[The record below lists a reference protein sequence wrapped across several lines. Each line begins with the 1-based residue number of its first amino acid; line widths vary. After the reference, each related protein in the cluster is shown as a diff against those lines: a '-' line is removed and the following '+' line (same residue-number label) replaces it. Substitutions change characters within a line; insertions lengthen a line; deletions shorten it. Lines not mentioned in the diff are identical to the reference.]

1 MTATIDTTLLCP
13 TLPRGWL
20 RLLMLMATGADTAP
34 DPAAERRFIDLV
46 SRHNALITKICFYF
60 AGSNADFDDLRQDVM
75 LNLWRGL
82 GSFRGESSEMTWVY
96 RVCFNTCV
104 STAKRN
110 ARASMPSLED
120 MHAERLD
127 TSAGG
132 GETEE
137 RIALL
142 HRCIGELNPLDR
154 SMVMMRLDGRAYEE
168 IAEVTGLPRNT
179 VATRLRRSRQRLA
192 DLMTKY
198 EKDNY

>member
-13 TLPRGWL
+13 TLPRCWL
-20 RLLMLMATGADTAP
+20 RQLMLMATGADTAP

-60 AGSNADFDDLRQDVM
+60 ARNNADFDDLRQDVM
-75 LNLWRGL
+75 LNIWRGL
-82 GSFRGESSEMTWVY
+82 GSFRGESSETTWIY
-96 RVCFNTCV
+96 RICFNTCV

-110 ARASMPSLED
+110 ARASMPSLEET
-120 MHAERLD
+120 HAERYGA
-127 TSAGG
+127 SAEDV
-132 GETEE
+132 ETEE

-154 SMVMMRLDGRAYEE
+154 SMVMMRLDDRAYEE

-179 VATRLRRSRQRLA
+179 VATRLRRSRQKLA
-192 DLMTKY
+192 GLMAKY
-198 EKDNY
+198 ENANR